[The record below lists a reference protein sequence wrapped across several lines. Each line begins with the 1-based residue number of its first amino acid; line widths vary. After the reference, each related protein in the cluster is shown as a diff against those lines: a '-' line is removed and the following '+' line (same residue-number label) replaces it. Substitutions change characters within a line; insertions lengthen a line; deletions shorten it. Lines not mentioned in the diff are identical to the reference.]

1 VAGTPAPAERLD
13 PWRLAHDTAAE
24 AGVSLRPLTTIQDAA
39 HLRAILAATWGGQ
52 DLTPEYVPALAL
64 SGNVSWAAFDG
75 DDAVGYVL
83 GWAGVDDEGLHV
95 HSHQLATLASY
106 RRRGVGAALKFA
118 QRAQALDQGI
128 TVVRWTFDPMVTRN
142 AIFNLNRLGTTADG
156 FHRDFYGAMDD
167 EMNRGER
174 SDRLVTRWDLRR
186 EPGPRDLP
194 ASARRVAVP
203 TDYQGLRAADAPRA
217 SAARE
222 DVARGIEAALADG
235 LVAAAFDA
243 EASAYVFVT
252 PAEAEAA

>member
-1 VAGTPAPAERLD
+1 
-13 PWRLAHDTAAE
+13 
-24 AGVSLRPLTTIQDAA
+24 VSLRPLTTIQDAA

-194 ASARRVAVP
+194 ASADRKSVVSE
-203 TDYQGLRAADAPRA
+203 T
-217 SAARE
+217 
-222 DVARGIEAALADG
+222 
-235 LVAAAFDA
+235 
-243 EASAYVFVT
+243 
-252 PAEAEAA
+252 